1 MGNRCL
7 EDRSG
12 GRHSQLNRSPI
23 WRMPRLSI
31 IFGRFLVSWSILR
44 HVGATVLQFKSI
56 LLIRCFKLFQA
67 VPTAFCP
74 DIFIRL
80 CKLFSGYIAPWLYCL
95 KTWVSSSRLNSQIS
109 LAVVRI
115 FWLYCPLA
123 RYIARSYIAKLF
135 WDRNVA
141 LPSYLARLYYLIF
154 LAT

>member
-1 MGNRCL
+1 
-7 EDRSG
+7 
-12 GRHSQLNRSPI
+12 
-23 WRMPRLSI
+23 MPRSSI
-31 IFGRFLVSWSILR
+31 NFGRFFGQLKYFKTCWSNRVAIQV
-44 HVGATVLQFKSI
+44 HFVDQM
-56 LLIRCFKLFQA
+56 FQA
-67 VPTAFCP
+67 VPSCSRLWFQLLFVLTFSY
-74 DIFIRL
+74 RL
-80 CKLFSGYIAPWLYCL
+80 CELFSGYIAPWLYCL

-141 LPSYLARLYYLIF
+141 LPRYLARLYYPIF